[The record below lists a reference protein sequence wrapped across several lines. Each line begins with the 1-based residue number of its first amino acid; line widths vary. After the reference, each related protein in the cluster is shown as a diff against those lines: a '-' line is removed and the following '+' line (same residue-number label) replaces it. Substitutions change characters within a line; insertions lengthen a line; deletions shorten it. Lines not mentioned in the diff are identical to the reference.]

1 MRLDLWFN
9 VYSGQKIIGDALCC
23 SEDQGLAVS
32 EAQTRLD
39 ATSFAAHVLVYR
51 CHDDVCEGLVLKF
64 GELSISI

>member
-51 CHDDVCEGLVLKF
+51 CHDNVCEGLVLKF
-64 GELSISI
+64 GELSISN

>member
-51 CHDDVCEGLVLKF
+51 CHGDVCEGLVLKF
-64 GELSISI
+64 GELSIST

>member
-1 MRLDLWFN
+1 MRLELWFN

-51 CHDDVCEGLVLKF
+51 CHDDVCEGLVLRF
-64 GELSISI
+64 GELSIST